1 MRDVDGEEFIRWL
14 QRHGSAVTR
23 PPSHRQGVRHFEQTA
38 VDGSQ
43 RCMQQELGPD
53 RLLRQGNVDMETSA
67 DETHMPQIAGL
78 RSGETP
84 MPEHLFQ
91 FRPSQIESLDFEF
104 TKDLDD
110 LAIVIA
116 GIEYEQQVVDAGLIV
131 LIDQPGAPR
140 IHHQGLGLCQRADLL
155 GEECSRIRFN
165 VRELPLK
172 LIVLAMRLLKLLPR
186 MTQLATTV
194 SNHVFLS
201 TQLGFQQ
208 LDVARSEAAA
218 QHTCSRNR
226 DKLSQS
232 KAMWSFM
239 RLVVAIHSTSMSMTS
254 NVLESVAR

>member
-1 MRDVDGEEFIRWL
+1 
-14 QRHGSAVTR
+14 
-23 PPSHRQGVRHFEQTA
+23 
-38 VDGSQ
+38 
-43 RCMQQELGPD
+43 MQQELGPD

-78 RSGETP
+78 GGGETP
-84 MPEHLFQ
+84 MTQHLFGL
-91 FRPSQIESLDFEF
+91 RTREIKSLDFEF
-104 TKDLDD
+104 AKDLDD

-140 IHHQGLGLCQRADLL
+140 IDHQGLGLCQRADLL
-155 GEECSRIRFN
+155 GEQCPRCRIN

-172 LIVLAMRLLKLLPR
+172 LIVLAMRLLKFLPR

-201 TQLGFQQ
+201 TQLGFQH
-208 LDVARSEAAA
+208 LDVARSEASAHHA
-218 QHTCSRNR
+218 HTRNC
-226 DKLSQS
+226 DKVSQS
-232 KAMWSFM
+232 KAMWSFV